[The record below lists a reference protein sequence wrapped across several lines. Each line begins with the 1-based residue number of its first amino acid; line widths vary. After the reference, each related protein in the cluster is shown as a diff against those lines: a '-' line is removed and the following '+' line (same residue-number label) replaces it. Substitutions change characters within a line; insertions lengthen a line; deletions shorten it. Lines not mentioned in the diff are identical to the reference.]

1 MDKVLFLHSLK
12 ELDIRNKDIITLY
25 NEISA
30 LAMKYAGEID
40 ETKNKKCAYYL
51 SMEFLIGRSF
61 YNNLLEL
68 GVLEETREILA
79 GKGIDINIFGRN
91 RGCRARKRGTG
102 KIGGMFSR
110 FRRRIRFSL
119 ARLWNK
125 V

>member
-79 GKGIDINIFGRN
+79 GKGIDINIFEEIEDAALGNGDWEDWRHV
-91 RGCRARKRGTG
+91 
-102 KIGGMFSR
+102 FS
-110 FRRRIRFSL
+110 IPPQD
-119 ARLWNK
+119 
-125 V
+125 